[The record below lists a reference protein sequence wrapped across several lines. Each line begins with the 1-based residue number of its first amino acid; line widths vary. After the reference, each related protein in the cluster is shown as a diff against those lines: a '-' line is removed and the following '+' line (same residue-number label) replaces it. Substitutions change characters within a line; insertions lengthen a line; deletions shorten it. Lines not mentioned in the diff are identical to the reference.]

1 MERKYQLQSHYA
13 FGNDYASVGS
23 WDIQVKVYA
32 SSLVSPLQQEG
43 YLARVQVLT
52 PMTFTYPK
60 PRP

>member
-13 FGNDYASVGS
+13 FGSDYANVGS

-32 SSLVSPLQQEG
+32 SSLVSQQKG
-43 YLARVQVLT
+43 YLARVQVFNPNDLHISE
-52 PMTFTYPK
+52 